1 MVFLILE
8 SHRPLDFRGGI
19 DKLAQRV
26 ARQRMVIASLV
37 HILEGLGVVVLT
49 LRVNPVKQKALDLVG
64 CIQRI
69 AVFLVHLLRE
79 LLEDAANVRA
89 IRSARLLDHVAE
101 DQHLARPEYIR
112 GCPVE
117 RAPVDSQAKI
127 ALLLRSKAADRG
139 PVEGQVVIALD
150 QELLVVVEH
159 VQPAFEVAEQNGDG
173 LDARLVGEILQPFLL
188 DGAGDYA
195 VLALFLGHQVQVFQL
210 RIRKFQK
217 ITIFVRHD
225 AP

>member
-1 MVFLILE
+1 
-8 SHRPLDFRGGI
+8 
-19 DKLAQRV
+19 
-26 ARQRMVIASLV
+26 
-37 HILEGLGVVVLT
+37 
-49 LRVNPVKQKALDLVG
+49 
-64 CIQRI
+64 I
-69 AVFLVHLLRE
+69 AVFLEHLLRE

-159 VQPAFEVAEQNGDG
+159 VQPAFEVAEQNGDS
-173 LDARLVGEILQPFLL
+173 LDAR
-188 DGAGDYA
+188 
-195 VLALFLGHQVQVFQL
+195 
-210 RIRKFQK
+210 
-217 ITIFVRHD
+217 
-225 AP
+225 